1 VTHAAGV
8 PPYRIETERLVV
20 RCWEPADAASLK
32 EAIDESIEHLR
43 PWMPWAH
50 QEPQTLDEKIALLR
64 HFRGEFDLGT
74 NYVYGSFARDG
85 SRVVGG
91 SGLHPRVGEGALEIG
106 YWIRASEVGQGLT
119 TEAVAALTQ
128 AGFAWCEVDRIEIRV
143 DPENEPSLAIPRK
156 LGYVEEGT
164 LRRRQLPLVPGA
176 PRRDLV
182 VFSLLAEELA
192 GSPAA
197 GVEFAAYDA
206 AGRPLPLSG

>member
-1 VTHAAGV
+1 VTQAAGV

-74 NYVYGSFARDG
+74 NYVYGIFARDG

-164 LRRRQLPLVPGA
+164 LRRRQLPFVHGA

-197 GVEFAAYDA
+197 GVDFVAYDA